1 MTSTQPSSATNVAG
15 RGSPGL
21 PTGTVTFLLTDIE
34 GSTRLLLD
42 LGERYSAVLE
52 RHNEILRAAVAAQ
65 GGTVV
70 STAGDSVFAAF
81 PTARGAVLAAVTGQ
95 RGMAAEPWPD
105 GRAVRVRMGV
115 HTGEGTLGGD
125 DYIGLDVHRAARISA
140 AAHGGQVV
148 LSAATAGLL
157 TGETALRDLGEH
169 RLKDLVTPE
178 HLFQLLGPGLA
189 SQFPALRSA
198 GGRLTL
204 LPVPRTSFVAR
215 PEVEA
220 VTALVADHQLVTL
233 TGPGGTGKTRLAVEA
248 ARRLADAF
256 ADGVVFV
263 DLSPVLH
270 PDLVATAV
278 IGTLGLEAGSTPAPD
293 RLREH
298 LVGRSMLLVLD
309 NFEQVM
315 EAAPLVADLV
325 SACRS
330 LHVLVTS
337 RSPLLLSAEQQ
348 FPVPTLDLPAGTDP
362 EALLSSPA
370 VQLFAD
376 RARRVLPS
384 FQVTSENAADIAA
397 ITRRLDGLP
406 LAIELA
412 AARVR
417 LLPPSAIAARLASSG
432 SAELSAR
439 DRDVPR
445 RQRTLDAVIEWSYDL
460 LPPDAQQ
467 AFRRMSVFVGGARLE
482 EVEPVVAAGGDADI
496 LDLLS
501 ALHEQSLLRQS
512 EVDGDVRFRMLVTI
526 AEYAGARLAASGED
540 GETRERHADAF
551 LALAEQAAP
560 SLTGWDQTRWLD
572 RLERD
577 HDNLRVAYDRCVA
590 AGDSDRSLRFAA
602 ALWRFW
608 QIRGHL
614 DEGARRVD
622 AALRLGTGNAQLR
635 ARALEAAGGIAW
647 WRGQIGY
654 ACEVYRQA
662 LDLTVAFG
670 DLAATANAR
679 YNLALATGFEGGVG
693 EARPQMMQARD
704 EARRAGD
711 RRGEAWAVW
720 GLANLAVRQA
730 DWAGTARHGDEAL
743 SMFRALDD
751 PFGIGWALFTSSAGL
766 SRMADGDR
774 ELARRRFQEGTRLF
788 AGFRDLTAITLHA
801 WSLAQLE
808 VLSGRPDRA
817 LRLVGASR
825 ALKQRTGAG
834 LLDVNEEMLA
844 VFDGSSTTTLASAGL
859 SHSDAERLVAEGL
872 RFSPDEVVA
881 YILDELPDPRSPLA
895 DSA

>member
-1 MTSTQPSSATNVAG
+1 MTSTKPSSATTAA
-15 RGSPGL
+15 RAWPRRL

-42 LGERYSAVLE
+42 LGEHYSAVLE
-52 RHNEILRAAVAAQ
+52 RHNEIVRAAVAAQ
-65 GGTVV
+65 GGTTV

-81 PTARGAVLAAVTGQ
+81 PTARGAVEAAVVAQ
-95 RGMAAEPWPD
+95 RELDAEPWPA
-105 GRAVRVRMGV
+105 GRSVRVRMGV

-157 TGETALRDLGEH
+157 TADTALRDLGQH

-178 HLFQLLGPGLA
+178 HLFQVVAPGLA
-189 SQFPALRSA
+189 SEFPALRS
-198 GGRLTL
+198 GGGTLTI

-215 PEVEA
+215 GEVEA
-220 VTALVADHQLVTL
+220 VTSLVAADQLVTL

-248 ARRLADAF
+248 ARRLTDTF

-278 IGTLGLEAGSTPAPD
+278 IGTLGLEATGTPAPD
-293 RLREH
+293 RLREY

-315 EAAPLVADLV
+315 DAAPLVADLV
-325 SACRS
+325 VSCRS

-337 RSPLLLSAEQQ
+337 RSPLRVSAEQQ
-348 FPVPTLDLPAGTDP
+348 FPVPTLELPAGTDL
-362 EALLSSPA
+362 EELLGSPA
-370 VQLFAD
+370 VQLFID

-384 FQVTSENAADIAA
+384 FQLTSANAADVGA

-417 LLPPSAIAARLASSG
+417 LLPPSAIAARLASRG
-432 SAELSAR
+432 TADLSAR
-439 DRDVPR
+439 DRDVPD

-460 LPPDAQQ
+460 LPPGAQR

-482 EVEPVVAAGGDADI
+482 EVDRVVAAGDDADV
-496 LDLLS
+496 LDVLS

-526 AEYAGARLAASGED
+526 AEYAGTRLAASGEE
-540 GETRERHADAF
+540 GETRERHADAY

-560 SLTGWDQTRWLD
+560 SLTGWDQSRWLD

-577 HDNLRVAYDRCVA
+577 HDNLRVAFDRCVA
-590 AGDSDRSLRFAA
+590 AGDSDRALRYAA

-614 DEGARRVD
+614 DEGAQRVD
-622 AALRLGTGNAQLR
+622 AALRLGTGNAEQR

-647 WRGQIGY
+647 WRGQMGY
-654 ACEVYRQA
+654 ARAVYREA
-662 LDLTVAFG
+662 LDLTEGLG
-670 DLAATANAR
+670 DLAAIANAR
-679 YNLALATGFEGGVG
+679 YNLALATGFEGAVG
-693 EARPQMMQARD
+693 QARSQMVRARE
-704 EARRAGD
+704 EAHRADD
-711 RRGEAWAVW
+711 RRLEAWAVW

-730 DWAGTARHGDEAL
+730 DWADTARHGDDAL
-743 SMFRALDD
+743 TMFRALDD
-751 PFGIGWALFTSSAGL
+751 PFGIGWALFTSAAGL
-766 SRMADGDR
+766 SRLTDGDR
-774 ELARRRFQEGTRLF
+774 ELARRRFHEGTRLF

-808 VLSGRPDRA
+808 VLTGRPDRA

-825 ALKQRTGAG
+825 ALKKRTGAG
-834 LLDVNEEMLA
+834 LLDVNEEMVA
-844 VFDGSSTTTLASAGL
+844 VFDGSSTANLASVGL
-859 SHSDAERLVAEGL
+859 SQPEAERLVAEGL
-872 RFSPDEVVA
+872 RLSPDEVVA
-881 YILDELPDPRSPLA
+881 YILDELPDPHSPPA